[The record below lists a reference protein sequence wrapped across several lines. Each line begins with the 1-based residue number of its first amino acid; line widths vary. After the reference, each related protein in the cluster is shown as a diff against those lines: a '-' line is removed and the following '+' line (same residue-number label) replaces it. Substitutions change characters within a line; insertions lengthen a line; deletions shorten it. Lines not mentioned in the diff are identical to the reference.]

1 MVIVPFTTRQIAK
14 LTLLTKDELIQEIHN
29 RYREKRKLLS
39 LDRDSFGLNEN
50 SRVSRIDEEIDA
62 LDTILDIVEQYDSR
76 KQVN

>member
-14 LTLLTKDELIQEIHN
+14 LTLLTKDQLVQEIHN

-62 LDTILDIVEQYDSR
+62 LDTILDVVEQNELKNRS
-76 KQVN
+76 